1 MTTILTVF
9 DKIHSMLPQ
18 PVHGRSIVFV
28 YGPSL
33 DHLDGFTLVYA
44 LTFMCF
50 FLNSDN
56 RFKSPSRITDAQSV
70 ADDIPEFSES
80 FTQTE
85 NLGFVMAC
93 YDDIWETNAIV
104 CTWDLFWLL
113 WDLASWKNLWLG
125 RGLYKVMSLG
135 YYDLNF
141 YFPSDGIYY
150 T

>member
-93 YDDIWETNAIV
+93 YDDI
-104 CTWDLFWLL
+104 
-113 WDLASWKNLWLG
+113 
-125 RGLYKVMSLG
+125 
-135 YYDLNF
+135 
-141 YFPSDGIYY
+141 
-150 T
+150 